1 MEAEFLRR
9 VPLFADLPDENLT
22 WLMDNGEH
30 IALNAGAVL
39 MEEGSLPD
47 AFYVVLDGEFE
58 VSKVSNGRDVV
69 LALRG
74 AGEMMGEMSL
84 IEDRPRTATVR
95 AVMESHL
102 LKISR
107 DLFKDLLC
115 GNATTALAIL
125 RTVMSR
131 LRNTEAMVGQ
141 NEKLAA
147 LGTLSAGLAH
157 ELNNP
162 AAAAKRSAGQM
173 RVTIGNWLRARGAV
187 DALHLE
193 PELSEVVVRRLR
205 DDVARVAQTPTKID
219 PLTRSDREAEIEE
232 VLDAHQLA
240 DAWEYA
246 PALVT
251 YGWEA
256 ESLRDWCKQFEPDQ
270 VNVIVRWLATGYLV
284 HSLIDEV
291 NESTGRVSEIVKAV
305 KSYTYLDQAPIQEID
320 VSEGIENTLI
330 ILKHKL
336 KEGVNV
342 SRDYDPAMPR
352 IEAFASELNQV
363 WTNIIDN
370 AIDAMKGHGELT
382 LKTRAQDDHVTVEI
396 CDNGPGIPENALP
409 RIFEPFYTTKGV
421 NGTGLGLH
429 ISYNIVQK
437 HRGKIDVD
445 SKPSG
450 TRFVVTLPKR
460 LRK

>member
-1 MEAEFLRR
+1 MEAEFLRQ
-9 VPLFADLPDENLT
+9 VPLFADLPDENLK

-30 IALNAGAVL
+30 IALGAGAVL

-47 AFYVVLDGEFE
+47 AFYVVLDGDFE
-58 VSKVSNGRDVV
+58 VSKQSNGREVV

-74 AGEMMGEMSL
+74 AGEMMGELSL

-95 AVMESHL
+95 AVTESHL

-107 DLFKDLLC
+107 DVFKDLLC
-115 GNATTALAIL
+115 GNANTALAIL
-125 RTVMSR
+125 RTVISR
-131 LRNTEAMVGQ
+131 LRTTEAMVGQ
-141 NEKLAA
+141 NEKLAS

-173 RVTIGNWLRARGAV
+173 RVTISNWLRARGAV

-219 PLTRSDREAEIEE
+219 SLTRSDREAEIEE
-232 VLDAHQLA
+232 FLDEYKLD

-251 YGWEA
+251 YGWDA
-256 ESLRDWCKQFEPDQ
+256 KSLRQWREQFEPAQ
-270 VNVIVRWLATGYLV
+270 LPVIIRWLATGYLV

-305 KSYTYLDQAPIQEID
+305 KNYTYLDQAPIQEID
-320 VSEGIENTLI
+320 VGEGLENTLV

-370 AIDAMKGHGELT
+370 AIDAMKGHGDLM
-382 LKTRAQDDHVTVEI
+382 LKTRANGDKVLVEI
-396 CDNGPGIPENALP
+396 SDNGPGIPENVLP

-445 SKPSG
+445 SNSNG